1 MNESSGFQARNP
13 LSISAIVPTLD
24 RPAALGRTLHSL
36 AAQGV
41 LPAELIVI
49 DGSTGTSS
57 KDVVEQYAV
66 QWSPQCVVTWR
77 KASQLG
83 AAVQRNQGIA
93 LATQPVVWFF
103 DDDIIFEEGCLQR
116 LWQALEAD
124 RALAGVNAM
133 ITNQNYHPPGMV
145 SRTVFA
151 ILNGRREAS
160 YAGRGLG
167 PAVNLLP
174 EDRDTLPE
182 VVPVEWL
189 NTTCTLYRRE
199 ALPEPVFD
207 SVFTGYSLMEDVAL
221 SLRVGRNQK
230 LANARSARIFHD
242 SQPGAHK
249 ADPRALSCM
258 ELVNR
263 HYVMTQ
269 ILGRVRIRDFCKL
282 WFWELFQLALAA
294 KSERLGA
301 RFWLRLQG
309 KWRAV
314 KRILESDP
322 NGSTNAGAKN

>member
-1 MNESSGFQARNP
+1 MRNSLP
-13 LSISAIVPTLD
+13 ISAIVPTLD

-103 DDDIIFEEGCLQR
+103 DDDIVFEEGCLQR
-116 LWQALEAD
+116 LWQVLESD

-133 ITNQNYHPPGMV
+133 IANESYHPPGLV

-151 ILNGRREAS
+151 ILNGGSEPS
-160 YAGRGLG
+160 YAGRVLG

-174 EDRDTLPE
+174 EDRDSFPE

-189 NTTCTLYRRE
+189 NSGCTLYRRD
-199 ALPEPVFD
+199 ALPEPPFD
-207 SVFTGYSLMEDVAL
+207 LVFTGYSYMEDLAL
-221 SLRVGRNQK
+221 SLRVGRSRK
-230 LANARSARIFHD
+230 LANVRTARIFHD
-242 SQPGAHK
+242 GQTGAYK
-249 ADPRALSCM
+249 ADLRALSCM

-269 ILGRVRIRDFCKL
+269 ILGRVRVRDFCKL
-282 WFWELFQLALAA
+282 WFWELFQLAVAA

-309 KWRAV
+309 KWQALR
-314 KRILESDP
+314 RILESDR
-322 NGSTNAGAKN
+322 NGSTNAGAKS